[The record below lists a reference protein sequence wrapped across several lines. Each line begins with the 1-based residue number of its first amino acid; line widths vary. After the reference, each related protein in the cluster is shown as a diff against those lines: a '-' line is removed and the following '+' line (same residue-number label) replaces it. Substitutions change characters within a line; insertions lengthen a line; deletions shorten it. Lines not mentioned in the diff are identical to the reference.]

1 MSREEDGPAAVAEA
15 AHQCLE
21 LVCRQRVQPHEGL
34 VHEDE
39 LRLVEQG
46 RDDGQLLLHAVGVCA
61 DGLGQVLREVELVA
75 VGPDALG
82 TLPCPH
88 RKDIRDEVQVLD
100 ASHVFVQVRVVRQI
114 GQPPLAFQRV
124 ILHRDAVHRN
134 AAAVELLDAAAALE
148 CGGLARAVVADE
160 CADLAGADVQA
171 EVLHGRLAAVGLGQM
186 FDVEHKVPSFVR
198 GSAPL
203 CP

>member
-1 MSREEDGPAAVAEA
+1 MAEEWITGLAEELDGELRARAAPGRAAGERAYLKSELTHYGASVPAMRAAVRA
-15 AHQCLE
+15 AMA
-21 LVCRQRVQPHEGL
+21 GIT
-34 VHEDE
+34 
-39 LRLVEQG
+39 
-46 RDDGQLLLHAVGVCA
+46 
-61 DGLGQVLREVELVA
+61 LGHDELVA
-75 VGPDALG
+75 LV
-82 TLPCPH
+82 
-88 RKDIRDEVQVLD
+88 EVLW
-100 ASHVFVQVRVVRQI
+100 A
-114 GQPPLAFQRV
+114 QP
-124 ILHRDAVHRN
+124 VHERR